1 MKKKR
6 DYLKIITNVVFFL
19 FVVSLIFTAYR
30 FSVAPIEIIGDALV
44 KTKSDY
50 ALMFVQCALGIVGM
64 ILPRFIEHRLELKIP
79 SGMMIWYI
87 IFLYC
92 AIFLGE
98 VRDFYYQIKHWD
110 TILHIFSGGML
121 GALGFAFVSY
131 LNETD
136 VFPINLSP
144 IFVAM
149 FAFCFAV
156 TLGVFWEIYEFTF
169 DGLLGLNMQKFML
182 EDKTLLVGRDALAD
196 TMKDLIVDCLGALVV
211 TIFGFISLKY
221 NIGWVQSIQLIKKK
235 FKHEEETKIDN

>member
-1 MKKKR
+1 MKKKIN
-6 DYLKIITNVVFFL
+6 YQKIFTNFVFIL
-19 FVVSLIFTAYR
+19 FVGSLIFTAYR
-30 FSVAPIEIIGDALV
+30 FSVAPVEITGDALV

-50 ALMFVQCALGIVGM
+50 ALMFLQCALGIVGM
-64 ILPRFIEHRLELKIP
+64 ILPRFIEHRMELKIP
-79 SGMMIWYI
+79 SGMMLWYI

-182 EDKTLLVGRDALAD
+182 EDKTMLIGRAALAD
-196 TMKDLIVDCLGALVV
+196 TMKDLIVDCLGAFVV
-211 TIFGFISLKY
+211 TVFGYITLKH
-221 NIGWVQSIQLIKKK
+221 NIGWVESMQLIKKK
-235 FKHEEETKIDN
+235 VENKESKKVD